1 MQTSPNLETSSPSAP
16 TPPAPRRR
24 RRSGI
29 FALISLVALALACL
43 AVLAFALP
51 GCNRREDPNAPV
63 QLRFW
68 YAWSGYEGK
77 FLQSL
82 VDEFNATHPHIH
94 VQGSFYNIGD
104 KLLASIAGGSPPD
117 IVTVW
122 EFMLTTMGESGAFV
136 PLEDY
141 VTSAGLTRDSYLPGL
156 YDYGTYGKHRWGV
169 PSAMNALAIFYNT
182 KALND
187 AGLDPAQYPKT
198 TAELADW
205 GKKLTQFDERG
216 TLRQL
221 GFSPSATPVYFW
233 NFGGNYFDTENK
245 RFTLDDPNCI
255 RALEWMASVHQSIG
269 IVNERR
275 FTAGFGKLDSPLH
288 PLAQGKMALREDGQ
302 WLIQILSKYAPDL
315 DYGVFPYPPEKAGD
329 TAVTRVDS
337 SFWAIPYASKH
348 PDEAWE
354 FLSWLIA
361 PEQSA
366 RFCFELRN
374 IPPLRASVNH
384 PAFAEARKDP
394 RFDFFVKEVEEGR
407 ARTQPALPVGQQFQ
421 EKLEQGQDIVWG
433 GSVTPSA
440 FLKNLNMEMNR
451 ELDRETRMLGSGDDL

>member
-1 MQTSPNLETSSPSAP
+1 M
-16 TPPAPRRR
+16 
-24 RRSGI
+24 
-29 FALISLVALALACL
+29 
-43 AVLAFALP
+43 LAFALP
-51 GCNRREDPNAPV
+51 GCNRRVDPNAPV
-63 QLRFW
+63 ELRFW

-122 EFMLTTMGESGAFV
+122 EFMLTTMGESGAFF

-141 VTSAGLTRDSYLPGL
+141 VTSAGLTRDSYLPNL

-182 KALND
+182 KLVRD

-198 TAELADW
+198 MAELAEW
-205 GKKLTQFDERG
+205 AKKLTLYDERG
-216 TLRQL
+216 IMRQL

-245 RFTLDDPNCI
+245 RFTLDDPGCI
-255 RALEWMASVHQSIG
+255 RAMEWMASVHKSSG
-269 IVNERR
+269 IVNVRR
-275 FTAGFGKLDSPLH
+275 FSAGFGKLDSPLH

-302 WLIQILSKYAPDL
+302 WLIKILAEYAPDL
-315 DYGVFPYPPEKAGD
+315 DYGVFPFPPEKAGD

-366 RFCFELRN
+366 RFCFALRN
-374 IPPLRASVNH
+374 IPPLHASVNH

-394 RFDFFVKEVEEGR
+394 RFDFFVREVEEGR
-407 ARTQPALPVGQQFQ
+407 ARTQPAMPVGQQFQ
-421 EKLEQGQDIVWG
+421 EKLEQGQDVVWG
-433 GSVTPSA
+433 GSITPKA
-440 FLKNLNMEMNR
+440 FLENLNMDMNR
-451 ELDRETRMLGSGDDL
+451 QLDRETRMLGSGDDL